1 VGGRGGRMEV
11 YIMEYI
17 REIIKKSKRGTYKI
31 SYREEEKIERNAEMM
46 YREIVK
52 SPQTI
57 ITTI

>member
-1 VGGRGGRMEV
+1 MEV

-17 REIIKKSKRGTYKI
+17 KEIIKKSKKGTYKI

-57 ITTI
+57 MTTI